1 MDLEKLIQEFGKA
14 FAKVLFDKKDKSSDK
29 INIEQMSSTDI
40 LKIIFNKSFHEGNY
54 NKAEDLIF
62 DELEKNNSPE
72 VYEIGIEF
80 YNSLLEKSDEQLK
93 QSNFP
98 RKEIYQG
105 LKDIHRYK
113 KREAQP
119 RTFNNLTI

>member
-1 MDLEKLIQEFGKA
+1 MDIEKLIRELGKSIG
-14 FAKVLFDKKDKSSDK
+14 KIICNKKEESIEE
-29 INIEQMSSTDI
+29 INIEKMTSTDI
-40 LKIIFNKSFHEGNY
+40 FKIIFIKAIHEENY

-80 YNSLLEKSDEQLK
+80 YNSLLEKSDEFLN
-93 QSNFP
+93 QSNFS

-105 LKDIHRYK
+105 LKDIQKFKVKIQRK
-113 KREAQP
+113 ELL
-119 RTFNNLTI
+119 NNTYE

>member
-1 MDLEKLIQEFGKA
+1 MIVDIIEKLIKDIGKMC
-14 FAKVLFDKKDKSSDK
+14 AKIFFDKEEKSSEK

-40 LKIIFNKSFHEGNY
+40 FKIIFNKSFHEGNY

-62 DELEKNNSPE
+62 DELERNNSLQ
-72 VYEIGIEF
+72 VYEVAIEF
-80 YNSLLEKSDEQLK
+80 YNSLLEKSDEQLN

-105 LKDIHRYK
+105 LKDIQK
-113 KREAQP
+113 FKVS
-119 RTFNNLTI
+119 